1 MLAVTNEVC
10 PEKIK
15 LFEGISLSTRTLF
28 SQLKDIIPSLD
39 CFSIAIDESTD
50 ISDTAQLLIFIRGID
65 KEFNIY
71 EELADMCSIKGTT
84 TGEDIFKNIENSFE
98 KLGLSL
104 KKLISITTDGGK
116 NMSGIHKGFVGR
128 IKTKMIDNKFE
139 MPMVFHCIIHQEALC
154 CKVLAWKNVMDTV
167 ISTINYIRKNG
178 LAHRQFQRFWKKLK
192 PNMVMLFIL
201 RKFVD

>member
-1 MLAVTNEVC
+1 MLVVTNEVC

-15 LFEGISLSTRTLF
+15 LFEEISFSTRTCVRRTEELGNNLF
-28 SQLKDIIPSLD
+28 SQLKYIIPSLD

-71 EELADMCSIKGTT
+71 EELADMCNIKGTT

-139 MPMVFHCIIHQEALC
+139 MPMVFHCIIHQEAL
-154 CKVLAWKNVMDTV
+154 
-167 ISTINYIRKNG
+167 
-178 LAHRQFQRFWKKLK
+178 
-192 PNMVMLFIL
+192 
-201 RKFVD
+201 